1 MRHPLFLCALV
12 TSAIAGPPVLVRV
25 TAADIARLQQSNPMK
40 ELQKP
45 AEGEAKVSTP
55 AEQSII
61 KQSVILHDGKNWTI
75 VPKGAVI
82 FLPEAMKSRVD
93 AKPVGKLM
101 AFNDFLAANCNWL
114 TTHEVTFGQ
123 AAGDESLPAE
133 RVGYWSKQEKIVVAV
148 HQDGPISVRVAG
160 ESQVITQ
167 R

>member
-82 FLPEAMKSRVD
+82 FLPEAMK
-93 AKPVGKLM
+93 
-101 AFNDFLAANCNWL
+101 
-114 TTHEVTFGQ
+114 
-123 AAGDESLPAE
+123 
-133 RVGYWSKQEKIVVAV
+133 
-148 HQDGPISVRVAG
+148 
-160 ESQVITQ
+160 
-167 R
+167 

>member
-1 MRHPLFLCALV
+1 
-12 TSAIAGPPVLVRV
+12 
-25 TAADIARLQQSNPMK
+25 
-40 ELQKP
+40 
-45 AEGEAKVSTP
+45 
-55 AEQSII
+55 
-61 KQSVILHDGKNWTI
+61 
-75 VPKGAVI
+75 
-82 FLPEAMKSRVD
+82 
-93 AKPVGKLM
+93 M